1 MDIERLLNESGFTV
15 DQINEIS
22 SRLKPLSLKKGDLF
36 LRINEKTQKIGI
48 LLNGLLYAS
57 YISEEGD
64 EWISRFYYHPD
75 NIILSNHESFYQN
88 KTSTENIVAYE
99 ECNLLVISRTDLYS
113 LLKKFPDL
121 EGVVRSVAEESYIN
135 AIRRIH
141 DLQSLT
147 AIQRIKKFMKEHP
160 DLFKR
165 IKRQHIASY
174 LGIHRNVF
182 TRILNKINNQ

>member
-1 MDIERLLNESGFTV
+1 MDIKKLLNESGFTL

-22 SRLKPLSLKKGDLF
+22 SRLKPLTLKKGDLF

-57 YISEEGD
+57 YMSEEGD

-88 KTSTENIVAYE
+88 KTSTENIIAYE
-99 ECNLLVISRTDLYS
+99 DCNILVISRTDLYS
-113 LLKKFPDL
+113 LLKKFSIL
-121 EGVVRSVAEESYIN
+121 ESVVRSIAEESYIN

-141 DLQSLT
+141 YLQSLT
-147 AIQRIKKFMKEHP
+147 AKQRIEKFLKEHP
-160 DLFKR
+160 DLFNR

-182 TRILNKINNQ
+182 TRILNEINKE